1 MSLKGVNFQ
10 LSATNAGQ
18 AAFNSFNRGLKGVQ
32 QNIVAT
38 KAVSRSWN
46 AGLSENRRAVQQ
58 LGFQMTDFGVQIAGG
73 QNAMLAF
80 VQQGGQMLQV
90 FGPIGAI
97 LATLLTIFGTLAIVL
112 GKTGVGLEQVAGH
125 FGVLEEEFMSISNGL
140 KSVMSV
146 FADVAKVM
154 LKNLDLI
161 VIAVTI
167 AVGWFATKW
176 VAAML
181 AASMTT
187 GTLGAAMRALALAYT
202 MNGAAA
208 AGALV
213 ATSALNVALTVMS
226 RTLPFLIIGGL
237 ALLVQWLMS
246 TEDASA
252 AAGNGLRS
260 VAIDADGLKD
270 ATQSLSDATNNYVGS
285 AAAASMSTF
294 ELMDKYGSLA
304 SAARDALAAMAAVD
318 QYEAVMAMNDAVA
331 ASIGHILTLTSEPGA
346 SLYTQLLIGGQ
357 LAEEQAR
364 RVESAIRALDSA
376 QGLPNQARAAAE
388 LVNELMA
395 AYGTIEKMPE
405 PVRLVVQELSKQV
418 TLAGEV
424 TAATR
429 DATVAQY
436 EFVSATGAGQS
447 GLAGMVA
454 QAWALVGASNA
465 AAGAL
470 WGAVRALGAA
480 KGAQAALSK
489 AASAALPS
497 WEKAKTYA
505 TGLAGRMYGMAVE
518 TKLHNEELATQYAL
532 YGQGTEALREQV
544 RLQDELYGTP
554 KDFAAGTGKG
564 AGGGGGGGGGGSEAE
579 KMNPVLERQKQLLES
594 IIGPMEKYK
603 VGSADLRVL
612 LDQGAITMGQ
622 YTEKLR
628 ELRMAYLEAQNSVSA
643 GLELGLARLTQQFSD
658 ATTIVANTVESMGQ
672 LLSSSLSE
680 AFKTGEFDAKKFFSS
695 LIGMIIDAITQLMIM
710 KPLMEAITG
719 GMGGGGGGGFGG
731 WLGKLFSFD
740 GGGSTGSRPRTGG
753 LDGKGGFMAMV
764 HPDET
769 IVDHTKGQSAGGGR
783 TVNVTMN
790 ITTRDAESFRASKG
804 QLQAE
809 LARMVREGTRGN

>member
-125 FGVLEEEFMSISNGL
+125 FGVLEEEFMSISNGV
-140 KSVMSV
+140 KSLMDMFLAAGRVIV
-146 FADVAKVM
+146 Q
-154 LKNLDLI
+154 NLDLI
-161 VIAVTI
+161 VIAATL
-167 AVGWFATKW
+167 AVSWMGAKW
-176 VAAML
+176 ISAL
-181 AASMTT
+181 TASMVTT
-187 GTLGAAMRALALAYT
+187 GAFSNALRALTVSYYA
-202 MNGAAA
+202 NGAAA
-208 AGALV
+208 TAAMV
-213 ATSALNVALTVMS
+213 ATNALAAAFRLLAPVA
-226 RTLPFLIIGGL
+226 IIGGL
-237 ALLVQWLMS
+237 ALLIQWLMRTPGAANEAADGLANVS
-246 TEDASA
+246 ANAKKLEDATDALSQATSNYVASSA
-252 AAGNGLRS
+252 AAKL
-260 VAIDADGLKD
+260 
-270 ATQSLSDATNNYVGS
+270 SLS
-285 AAAASMSTF
+285 
-294 ELMDKYGSLA
+294 ELSERYGTLA
-304 SAARDALAAMAAVD
+304 FAARDALAAMASVD
-318 QYEAVMAMNDAVA
+318 QAQAIKAMNDA
-331 ASIGHILTLTSEPGA
+331 IGA
-346 SLYTQLLIGGQ
+346 SVDSLMVKIRGGGKGQ
-357 LAEEQAR
+357 GVLGVKLAGDLGLAADAAK
-364 RVESAIRALDSA
+364 RVEAAVIALDNA
-376 QGLPNQARAAAE
+376 QGLKNQANAAAD
-388 LVNELMA
+388 LVNELMR
-395 AYGTIEKMPE
+395 AYGSVSAMPAPMQE
-405 PVRLVVQELSKQV
+405 VVAKLASQV
-418 TLAGEV
+418 ELAGQVQNAIEG
-424 TAATR
+424 ATDQTR
-429 DATVAQY
+429 S
-436 EFVSATGAGQS
+436 FVSATGAGQS

-454 QAWALVGASNA
+454 QAWALVSAAGA
-465 AAGAL
+465 AAGAI
-470 WGAVRALGAA
+470 WGAVSAMSGLSSAVAGLR
-480 KGAQAALSK
+480 SK
-489 AASAALPS
+489 ATSMLPS
-497 WEKAKTYA
+497 WDGIKKTA
-505 TGLAGRMYGMAVE
+505 AGAWSSVKGMVAE
-518 TKLHNEELATQYAL
+518 TRLQNSELATQYSL

-554 KDFAAGTGKG
+554 KNFAADTGK
-564 AGGGGGGGGGGSEAE
+564 GGGGGGGGGGSEAE

-594 IIGPMEKYK
+594 IIGPMEAYK
-603 VGSADLRVL
+603 IGSADLRVL

-719 GMGGGGGGGFGG
+719 GMGGGGGGGGLGG
-731 WLGKLFSFD
+731 LLGKIFSFD

-769 IVDHTKGQSAGGGR
+769 IVDHTKGQSTGGQ

-790 ITTRDAESFRASKG
+790 ITTRDVESFRASKG

>member
-32 QNIVAT
+32 QNIAAT

-46 AGLSENRRAVQQ
+46 AGLSENRRSIQQ

-125 FGVLEEEFMSISNGL
+125 FGVLEEEFMSLSNGL
-140 KSVMSV
+140 ESVMSV
-146 FADVAKVM
+146 FMDVAKVM

-187 GTLGAAMRALALAYT
+187 GTLGTAMRALALAYT

-213 ATSALNVALTVMS
+213 ATSALNVALNLMA

-304 SAARDALAAMAAVD
+304 FAARDALAAMAAVD
-318 QYEAVMAMNDAVA
+318 QYETVMAMNAAVA
-331 ASIGHILTLTSEPGA
+331 ASIGHILTLTNDPGA
-346 SLYTQLLIGGQ
+346 SLYTQLLVGGQ

-388 LVNELMA
+388 LVNELIA

-405 PVRLVVQELSKQV
+405 PVRLVVLELSKQV

-497 WEKAKTYA
+497 WEKAKNYA
-505 TGLAGRMYGMAVE
+505 TGLGQRMYGMAVE

-554 KDFAAGTGKG
+554 KNFAADTGKG
-564 AGGGGGGGGGGSEAE
+564 GGGGGGGGGGSEAE

-603 VGSADLRVL
+603 VGSADLQVL
-612 LDQGAITMGQ
+612 LDRGAITMGQ

-628 ELRMAYLEAQNSVSA
+628 ELRMAYLEAQNSVAA
-643 GLELGLARLTQQFSD
+643 GLELGLAKLTQQFSD
-658 ATTIVANTVESMGQ
+658 ATKIVSDTVESMGQ

-719 GMGGGGGGGFGG
+719 GMGGGGGGGGLGG

>member
-32 QNIVAT
+32 QNIAAT

-46 AGLSENRRAVQQ
+46 AGLSENRRSIQQ

-125 FGVLEEEFMSISNGL
+125 FGVLEEEFMSISNGVRSL
-140 KSVMSV
+140 MDM
-146 FADVAKVM
+146 FAAAGRVIVQ
-154 LKNLDLI
+154 NLDLI
-161 VIAVTI
+161 VIAATL
-167 AVGWFATKW
+167 AVGWMGAKW
-176 VAAML
+176 ISAL
-181 AASMTT
+181 TASMVTT
-187 GTLGAAMRALALAYT
+187 GAFSNTLR
-202 MNGAAA
+202 
-208 AGALV
+208 
-213 ATSALNVALTVMS
+213 ALTVSYYANGVAATAAMVATNALAAAF
-226 RTLPFLIIGGL
+226 RLLAPVAIIGGL
-237 ALLVQWLMS
+237 ALLIQWLMR
-246 TEDASA
+246 TPDAANQASDGLAHVAANAKKLEETTDALTQATSDYVASSA
-252 AAGNGLRS
+252 AAN
-260 VAIDADGLKD
+260 
-270 ATQSLSDATNNYVGS
+270 TSL
-285 AAAASMSTF
+285 F
-294 ELMDKYGSLA
+294 ELTERYGSLA
-304 SAARDALAAMAAVD
+304 FAARDALAAMASVD
-318 QYEAVMAMNDAVA
+318 EAQAIKAMNDA
-331 ASIGHILTLTSEPGA
+331 IGA
-346 SLYTQLLIGGQ
+346 SVDSLLTKTVASMKGFGQIGGKLVGDLG
-357 LAEEQAR
+357 LAADVVK
-364 RVESAIRALDSA
+364 RVESAVIALDNA
-376 QGLPNQARAAAE
+376 QGLQNQARAAAE
-388 LVNELMA
+388 LVNQLMA
-395 AYGTIEKMPE
+395 AYGSVDAMPE
-405 PVRLVVQELSKQV
+405 PMRIVVEELSKQV

-429 DATVAQY
+429 DATLAQND
-436 EFVSATGAGQS
+436 FASATGAGQS

-454 QAWALVGASNA
+454 QAWALVSAAGA

-480 KGAQAALSK
+480 KAAQGALTK

-497 WEKAKTYA
+497 WQKAKDYA
-505 TGLAGRMYGMAVE
+505 TGLGQRMYGMAVE

-554 KDFAAGTGKG
+554 KNFAADTGKG
-564 AGGGGGGGGGGSEAE
+564 GGGGGGGGGGSEAE

-603 VGSADLRVL
+603 VGSADLQVL

-628 ELRMAYLEAQNSVSA
+628 ELRMAYLEAQNSVAA
-643 GLELGLARLTQQFSD
+643 GLELGLAKLTQQFSD

-719 GMGGGGGGGFGG
+719 GMGGGGGGGLGG

-769 IVDHTKGQSAGGGR
+769 IVDHTKGQSAGGGQ